1 MWGKRVPDGI
11 DWPRDFDTIK
21 EVQTYV
27 NQVTQSTFW
36 IGARGRRFVHVKP
49 VPNRNVARGWVT
61 KIEIPEWA
69 YSKVVVLHELSH
81 GLAESLS
88 SFSAAHGPEFVLVFR
103 RLIEQ
108 EFGMAERQRYDL
120 IAESLKVS
128 WSPTNIASKFE
139 IGT

>member
-1 MWGKRVPDGI
+1 MWGKRVPTGT
-11 DWPRDFDTIK
+11 DWPKDFETIK

-27 NQVTQSTFW
+27 NQVTRSPFW

-49 VPNRNVARGWVT
+49 VPNRNVARGWVS

-69 YSKVVVLHELSH
+69 YSKVVVLHELAH
-81 GLAESLS
+81 GLAEYLDRN
-88 SFSAAHGPEFVLVFR
+88 SAPHGPAFVLVFR

-108 EFGMAERQRYDL
+108 EFGIEERQRYDL
-120 IAESLKVS
+120 IAESVRVS

-139 IGT
+139 IRG